1 MSSLKLQ
8 SILTPA
14 ILQSLRAQPHLAR
27 HWYYVAGV
35 TLSALN
41 RPDEVPNLLISAL
54 NTDSASQPSNAD
66 GIADLSIDE
75 QLFIVRRL
83 REGLIKSA
91 AVVGVPKVINALL
104 ALKSATPEKLLDESP
119 DSSPTGRRAEIYGQ
133 SFPTVWERGQQFFE
147 KVYGKISKRVMG
159 QMDRSGTED
168 LGLAARLMYGY
179 ILSNEKVLDAKETS
193 FVCIAG
199 LIPQDV
205 NPQLKGHLRGA
216 LNNGATV
223 EEVRAVREAV
233 IQICEAAGMTLLAE
247 DAAGGWG
254 WREEIANVKA

>member
-1 MSSLKLQ
+1 MSSIKLQ

-14 ILQSLRAQPHLAR
+14 IVQTLQTQPHLAR

-54 NTDSASQPSNAD
+54 GKDSTSQSENANCSE
-66 GIADLSIDE
+66 LSLEE
-75 QLFIVRRL
+75 QLYIIRRL

-104 ALKSATPEKLLDESP
+104 ALKSATPEDLLDECP

-133 SFPTVWERGQQFFE
+133 SFSSVWGRGQQFFE
-147 KVYGKISKRVMG
+147 KVYGKISRRVMG

-168 LGLAARLMYGY
+168 LGLTARLMYGY

-223 EEVRAVREAV
+223 EEARAVRDAV
-233 IQICEAAGMTLLAE
+233 IQICQAAGMTMLAE

-254 WREEIANVKA
+254 LREDIANVKT

>member
-1 MSSLKLQ
+1 MSSTKLQ
-8 SILTPA
+8 SIITPA
-14 ILQSLRAQPHLAR
+14 ILHSLRTQPHLAR
-27 HWYYVAGV
+27 NWYYVAGV

-54 NTDSASQPSNAD
+54 KDSASPTSAD
-66 GIADLSIDE
+66 GGSGLSLEE
-75 QLFIVRRL
+75 QLHVIRRL

-104 ALKSATPEKLLDESP
+104 ALKSATPENLLDESP
-119 DSSPTGRRAEIYGQ
+119 DSSPTGRRAEVYGQ
-133 SFPTVWERGQQFFE
+133 SFSSVWERGQLFFE

-168 LGLAARLMYGY
+168 LGLAARLIYGY

-216 LNNGATV
+216 LNNGATA
-223 EEVRAVREAV
+223 EEVRAVRDAV
-233 IQICEAAGMTLLAE
+233 IQICQAAGMTMLAE

>member
-1 MSSLKLQ
+1 MSSIKLQ
-8 SILTPA
+8 SIITPA
-14 ILQSLRAQPHLAR
+14 ILNSLRTQPHLAR

-54 NTDSASQPSNAD
+54 KDSASPTIAD
-66 GIADLSIDE
+66 GGLGLSLEE
-75 QLFIVRRL
+75 QLYIIRRL

-104 ALKSATPEKLLDESP
+104 ALKSATPENLLDESP
-119 DSSPTGRRAEIYGQ
+119 DSSPTGRRAEVYCQ
-133 SFPTVWERGQQFFE
+133 SFSSVWKRGQLFFE

-223 EEVRAVREAV
+223 EEVRAVRDAV
-233 IQICEAAGMTLLAE
+233 IQICQAAGMAMLAE